1 MWLPVWTLTKKWNN
15 VFLDSVRQQVV
26 SCSAERLTI
35 HSGLRATWWGL
46 RLCSFWPLHLLL
58 LTLDDEMFPLW
69 TDLHLC
75 EDRWHTQV
83 FYFILFFIYI
93 YIFFKNLDIFSW
105 RAQGIKCAHRFISDC
120 LSFLMIFLRWTDFDL
135 LPVRGVC
142 WTRLG
147 ISEDV
152 LSERSW
158 RSRSHFC
165 VAGCWLRNLGGLGGF
180 LSRLCRV
187 NFPIHGGSS
196 GG

>member
-93 YIFFKNLDIFSW
+93 YFIYIYFF
-105 RAQGIKCAHRFISDC
+105 
-120 LSFLMIFLRWTDFDL
+120 RWTDFDL

-180 LSRLCRV
+180 LSGLCRV